1 MAKPYLVKRVS
12 WSQTTSILN
21 YWYLQNLPKYVSTE
35 AQKEILTLLLR
46 IHELEIQNIEY
57 QSQLY
62 LREHD
67 LSQKDFIISRYQN
80 YRTLAEELI
89 SQQRELINGKLIVWF
104 NVDHLVLKHLLHLWF
119 TVLALNWW
127 SENVGFIG
135 IVCRMIHVHVVIN
148 QFSDRGFPS
157 CVFKFKL
164 CVRLRTVLVHCQAF
178 LKAAGMA
185 NEYQFRLFTVSHNEA
200 TDTMQVW
207 NLQGM
212 TSPH

>member
-12 WSQTTSILN
+12 WSQTPSILN

-80 YRTLAEELI
+80 YRSLAEELI
-89 SQQRELINGKLIVWF
+89 SQQRERINGKLIVWF
-104 NVDHLVLKHLLHLWF
+104 NVDHRVLKHLLHVWF
-119 TVLALNWW
+119 TVGWYTCTWL
-127 SENVGFIG
+127 VT
-135 IVCRMIHVHVVIN
+135 N
-148 QFSDRGFPS
+148 QFWDRGFPS

-164 CVRLRTVLVHCQAF
+164 CVRTVLVHCQAF

-185 NEYQFRLFTVSHNEA
+185 NGYQFCLFTVSHNEA

>member
-1 MAKPYLVKRVS
+1 MVVMINDKQSPLWNTCTCKHLVYNTTCIVVFMHHKLRCMKRFFGMANNAKTSFVAKPYLVKRVS
-12 WSQTTSILN
+12 WSQTSSILN

-80 YRTLAEELI
+80 YRSLAEELI

-135 IVCRMIHVHVVIN
+135 IVCRMIHVHMVIN

-157 CVFKFKL
+157 WCV
-164 CVRLRTVLVHCQAF
+164 
-178 LKAAGMA
+178 
-185 NEYQFRLFTVSHNEA
+185 
-200 TDTMQVW
+200 
-207 NLQGM
+207 
-212 TSPH
+212 